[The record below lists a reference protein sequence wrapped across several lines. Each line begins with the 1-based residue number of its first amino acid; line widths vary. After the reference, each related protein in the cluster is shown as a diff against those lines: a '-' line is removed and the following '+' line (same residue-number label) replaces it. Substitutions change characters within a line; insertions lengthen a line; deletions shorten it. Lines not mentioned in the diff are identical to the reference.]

1 MKWMKIWLW
10 VFLALIPWLA
20 KAQDTLT
27 ASDSKAIKF
36 SLKEAQEYALQNS
49 PAVKSAAID
58 LESARKKI
66 WETTAIGLPQVT
78 ATGNYQY
85 IFKVPEFS
93 FGGFYDYR
101 LLPDGTP
108 ITKNDLLNTYQPGQP
123 VKLGVQQNFTWN
135 ISVNQ
140 LIFSGEYI
148 VGLQAS
154 RTFKELS
161 ERNLQKTK
169 NETKEAVAKAYYM
182 ILTGEENLSILR
194 QNLQLIDKTLNDVTA
209 MYKQGFV
216 EETDVDQIRINKLNL
231 ENLVNSVTEQVQIA
245 YRLLK
250 FQMGIDVNQSIELTD
265 KLDELIAMG
274 NFKLWSQNEFD
285 VQKNIDLKIMQT
297 NEALSMLNLQRE
309 KSRFLPSISAFY
321 QHQEQLKKPQFNFTI
336 PDITGFGISWP
347 LFTSGSRNS
356 KVSQARLALE
366 KATIGKNQVRDG
378 LIIEF
383 DQSRNAY
390 NKALNDYLTFKEN
403 LNLADKIYRKTL
415 LKYSQ
420 GMASGMELTQAQ
432 NQFLTT
438 ESNYYN
444 AVLSLFNAQA
454 KLEKLLETN

>member
-309 KSRFLPSISAFY
+309 KSRFLPSVSAFY

-336 PDITGFGISWP
+336 PDITGVGISWP

-356 KVSQARLALE
+356 KVAQARLALE

-378 LIIEF
+378 LLIDFE
-383 DQSRNAY
+383 QSRNAY
-390 NKALNDYLTFKEN
+390 NKALNDYLTLKEN

-444 AVLSLFNAQA
+444 AVLTLFNAQA
-454 KLEKLLETN
+454 KLEKLLESN

>member
-1 MKWMKIWLW
+1 MKWMKIWL
-10 VFLALIPWLA
+10 LILFVMSPWLA
-20 KAQDTLT
+20 EAQDTV
-27 ASDSKAIKF
+27 AVSHNKAMKF
-36 SLKEAQEYALQNS
+36 SLKEAQEFALQNS
-49 PAVKSAAID
+49 PAVKTAVID
-58 LESARKKI
+58 LESAKKKV

-78 ATGNYQY
+78 ASGNYQY
-85 IFKVPEFS
+85 IFKVPEFA

-108 ITKNDLLNTYQPGQP
+108 ITKNDLLSTYQPGQP

-135 ISVNQ
+135 ITVNQ
-140 LIFSGEYI
+140 LIFSREYI

-161 ERNLQKTK
+161 ERNLLKTK

-194 QNLQLIDKTLNDVTA
+194 QSLQLIDKTLNDVTA
-209 MYKQGFV
+209 MFKQGFV

-231 ENLVNSVTEQVQIA
+231 ENMVNSVNEQVQVA
-245 YRLLK
+245 YQLLK
-250 FQMGIDVNQSIELTD
+250 FQMGLDVNQPIELTD
-265 KLDELIAMG
+265 KLDELITQG
-274 NFKLWSQNEFD
+274 NFKLWSQDAFD
-285 VQKNIDLKIMQT
+285 VQKNIDMKIMQT
-297 NEALSMLNLQRE
+297 NEALSLLNLQRE
-309 KSRFLPSISAFY
+309 KSRFLPSLSAFY

-336 PDITGFGISWP
+336 PDITGVGISWP

-356 KVSQARLALE
+356 KVAQARLALE

-378 LIIEF
+378 LLIDFE
-383 DQSRNAY
+383 QSRNTY
-390 NKALNDYLTFKEN
+390 NKALNDYLTLKEN
-403 LNLADKIYRKTL
+403 LNLSDKIYRKML

-420 GMASGMELTQAQ
+420 GMASSMELTQAQ

-438 ESNYYN
+438 QSNYYN

>member
-1 MKWMKIWLW
+1 
-10 VFLALIPWLA
+10 
-20 KAQDTLT
+20 
-27 ASDSKAIKF
+27 
-36 SLKEAQEYALQNS
+36 
-49 PAVKSAAID
+49 
-58 LESARKKI
+58 
-66 WETTAIGLPQVT
+66 
-78 ATGNYQY
+78 
-85 IFKVPEFS
+85 
-93 FGGFYDYR
+93 
-101 LLPDGTP
+101 
-108 ITKNDLLNTYQPGQP
+108 

-135 ISVNQ
+135 ITVNQ

-161 ERNLQKTK
+161 ERNLLKTK

-182 ILTGEENLSILR
+182 VLTGEENLSILR
-194 QNLQLIDKTLNDVTA
+194 QSLQLIDKTLNDVTA
-209 MYKQGFV
+209 MFKQGFV
-216 EETDVDQIRINKLNL
+216 EETDVDQIKINKLNL

-250 FQMGIDVNQSIELTD
+250 FQMGLDVNQPIELTD
-265 KLDELIAMG
+265 KLDELIAQG
-274 NFKLWSQNEFD
+274 NFKLWSQDEFD
-285 VQKNIDLKIMQT
+285 VQKNIDMKIMQT

-309 KSRFLPSISAFY
+309 KSKFLPSVSAFY

-336 PDITGFGISWP
+336 PDIAGVGISWP
-347 LFTSGSRNS
+347 LFTSGGRNS
-356 KVSQARLALE
+356 KVAQARLALE
-366 KATIGKNQVRDG
+366 KTTIGKNQVRDG
-378 LIIEF
+378 LLIDFE
-383 DQSRNAY
+383 QSRNTY
-390 NKALNDYLTFKEN
+390 NKALNDYLTLKEN
-403 LNLADKIYRKTL
+403 LNLSDKIYRKTL

>member
-10 VFLALIPWLA
+10 VFLVLIPWLA

-356 KVSQARLALE
+356 KVAQARLALE

>member
-336 PDITGFGISWP
+336 PDITGVGISWP

-356 KVSQARLALE
+356 KVAQARLALE

-378 LIIEF
+378 LLIDFE
-383 DQSRNAY
+383 QSRNAY
-390 NKALNDYLTFKEN
+390 NKALNDYLTLKEN

-444 AVLSLFNAQA
+444 AVLTLFNAQA
-454 KLEKLLETN
+454 KLEKLLESN